1 MIIRNNIG
9 ERIGFFRRLHNYTQK
24 ELGKLLGFSDK
35 TCDVRVAQYE
45 SGDRVPKEEM
55 LKKIAAIF
63 GISPYALNIPNIRT
77 WASRMHIFFAMEDKY
92 GAEIK
97 KIDDEYYLRIEKTY
111 PEHPTITGV
120 RNAVLQE
127 WVDMYSALQ
136 KGEISREEYDRWRYN
151 YPLQGE
157 YGHIT
162 FGRDEEEEVAT
173 YPEKY
178 FSLLNL
184 QQDVQ
189 INLQQ
194 DVQNLA
200 DENQEIDEETI
211 TDLEARYKDAE
222 RIISQEL
229 AELRRAIERAKQ
241 SK

>member
-45 SGDRVPKEEM
+45 SGDRVPKKDM
-55 LKKIAAIF
+55 LEKIAAIF
-63 GISPYALNIPNIRT
+63 RISPYALNIPNIST

-92 GAEIK
+92 GAEIT
-97 KIDDEYYLRIEKTY
+97 KINEEYYLRIEKADSR
-111 PEHPTITGV
+111 ELLLTGL

-136 KGEISREEYDRWRYN
+136 KGAISKAEYDSWRYN
-151 YPLQGE
+151 YPLEGQ
-157 YGHIT
+157 YNFIT
-162 FGRDEEEEVAT
+162 FRRNEEEEVAT
-173 YPEKY
+173 YPVKY

-189 INLQQ
+189 
-194 DVQNLA
+194 NLA
-200 DENQEIDEETI
+200 DEKQEIDEETI

-229 AELRRAIERAKQ
+229 AELRRAIEMAKQ
-241 SK
+241 SR

>member
-9 ERIGFFRRLHNYTQK
+9 ERIAFFRRLNNYTQK
-24 ELGKLLGFSDK
+24 YLGKLLGFSDK

-45 SGDRVPKEEM
+45 SGDRIPKYDM
-55 LKKIAAIF
+55 LEKIASLF
-63 GISPYALNIPNIRT
+63 NISPEALDIPNINY
-77 WASRMHIFFAMEDKY
+77 WARRMHIFFAMEDKY
-92 GAEIK
+92 GSEIK
-97 KIDDEYYLRIEKTY
+97 KIDGEYYLRIEKTY
-111 PEHPTITGV
+111 PDEPCITGV

-127 WVDMYSALQ
+127 WVDMYTALQ

-157 YGHIT
+157 YGYIT
-162 FGRDEEEEVAT
+162 FGRDDEEEVAT

-189 INLQQ
+189 
-194 DVQNLA
+194 NLA
-200 DENQEIDEETI
+200 DEKQEIDEETI